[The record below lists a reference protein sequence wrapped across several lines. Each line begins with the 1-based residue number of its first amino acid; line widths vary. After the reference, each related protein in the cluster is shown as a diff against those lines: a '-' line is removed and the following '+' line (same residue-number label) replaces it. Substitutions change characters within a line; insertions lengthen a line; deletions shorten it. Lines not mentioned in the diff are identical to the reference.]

1 MTIDELNQIKSNYK
15 VIEITVDFIN
25 PSYNISRAKHLDNA
39 RHILCT
45 LTEDGIPRKVKSSE
59 DARVRITKPDNTSVY
74 NDCEVITDGRVLIT
88 LTEQI
93 LAVRGNAIADI
104 QLINNNTGVIY
115 STQNFVIHIDD
126 TAVDNSVMESTN
138 EFDALNNLLKE
149 FSYISINRISEE
161 EIDELFI

>member
-1 MTIDELNQIKSNYK
+1 MTLDELNQIKSNYK

-39 RHILCT
+39 RYILCT
-45 LTEDGIPRKVKSSE
+45 LTENGIPRKVKVSE

-74 NDCEVITDGRVLIT
+74 NDCDVITDGRVLIT

-93 LAVRGNAIADI
+93 LAVQGNAIADI
-104 QLINNNTGVIY
+104 QLINNDTSIIY

-126 TAVDNSVMESTN
+126 TAVDYGAIESTN
-138 EFDALNNLLKE
+138 EFIALNKIFQE
-149 FSYISINRISEE
+149 FNSIRRITEE
-161 EIDELFI
+161 EIDSLFI